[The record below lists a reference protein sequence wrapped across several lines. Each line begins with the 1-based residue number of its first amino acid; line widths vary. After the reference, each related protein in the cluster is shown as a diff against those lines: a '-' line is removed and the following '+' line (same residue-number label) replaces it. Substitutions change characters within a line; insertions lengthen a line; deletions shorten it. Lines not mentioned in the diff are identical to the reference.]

1 MGRPIFIAGP
11 TASGKSDVA
20 MEVARHTGGGIVSV
34 DSMQVYR
41 GMDLGTAKPSAE
53 EQAAIRHHL
62 IDITELTESYDAAT
76 FISQAQEA
84 AAAEDQAIFCGG
96 TGLYF
101 QALLEGLGEAPRANA
116 KIRAELES
124 TATEKMIEEIA
135 EKDPV
140 THGTIDL
147 QNRRRLVR
155 AVEVIRVTGEP
166 FSEQRAEWTGQVP
179 EGFFLVQREVED
191 LRKRIEERVDQMFA
205 AGLVDETRALLPA
218 LEQNRTAS
226 QALGYRQVLDHL
238 RGERDLPDTIA
249 LVKSR
254 TWQFAR
260 RQQTWFRKLKGA
272 TRLQVAAG
280 EEPAATALRILD
292 SQP

>member
-11 TASGKSDVA
+11 TASGKSAVA
-20 MEVARHTGGGIVSV
+20 MEVARHLGGAIVSV

>member
-11 TASGKSDVA
+11 TASGKSAVA

>member
-11 TASGKSDVA
+11 TASGKSAVA
-20 MEVARHTGGGIVSV
+20 MEVARHLGGAIVSV

-84 AAAEDQAIFCGG
+84 AAAEEQAIFCGG

-101 QALLEGLGEAPRANA
+101 QALLEGLGDAPRANA
-116 KIRAELES
+116 KIRAELEN
-124 TATEKMIEEIA
+124 TATKKMIEELA

-166 FSEQRAEWTGQVP
+166 FSEQRAEWTSQVP
-179 EGFFLVQREVED
+179 EGFFLVQREMED
-191 LRKRIEERVDQMFA
+191 LRKRIEERVDQMFDT
-205 AGLVDETRALLPA
+205 GLVDETRALLPA

-226 QALGYRQVLDHL
+226 QALGYRQVIDHL

-272 TRLQVAAG
+272 THLQVAA
-280 EEPAATALRILD
+280 EEDPAATAHRILD
-292 SQP
+292 SLP

>member
-11 TASGKSDVA
+11 TASGKSAVA
-20 MEVARHTGGGIVSV
+20 MEVAQLTGGGIVSV

-62 IDITELTESYDAAT
+62 IDVTDLTENYDAAT
-76 FISQAQEA
+76 FISHAEEA
-84 AAAEDQAIFCGG
+84 AASEEQAIFCGG

-101 QALLEGLGEAPRANA
+101 QALLEGLGEAPSANA
-116 KIRAELES
+116 KIRAELEN
-124 TATEKMIEEIA
+124 TATEKLIEEIA
-135 EKDPV
+135 EKDPA
-140 THGTIDL
+140 THGAIDL

-155 AVEVIRVTGEP
+155 AVEVIRLTGEP

-179 EGFFLVQREVED
+179 EGFFLVQREAED
-191 LRKRIEERVDQMFA
+191 LRKRIEERVDQMFD

-218 LEQNRTAS
+218 LEQNRTAT
-226 QALGYRQVLDHL
+226 QALGYRQVIEHL

-272 TRLQVAAG
+272 IHLQVAAG
-280 EEPAATALRILD
+280 EEPAATAQRILD
-292 SQP
+292 SLP

>member
-1 MGRPIFIAGP
+1 MARAIFIAGP
-11 TASGKSDVA
+11 TASGKSAVA
-20 MEVARHTGGGIVSV
+20 MEVARHTGGGIVTV

-41 GMDLGTAKPSAE
+41 GMDIGTAKPSAE
-53 EQAAIRHHL
+53 EQSAIRHHL
-62 IDITELTESYDAAT
+62 IDITELADTFNAAT
-76 FISQAQEA
+76 FVSRAREA
-84 AAAEDQAIFCGG
+84 ATSEEQVIFCGG

-101 QALLEGLGEAPRANA
+101 QALLEGLGEAPSDNPEL
-116 KIRAELES
+116 RAELEN
-124 TATEKMIEEIA
+124 TATENLIEELA
-135 EKDPV
+135 EKDPA
-140 THGTIDL
+140 THGAIDH

-155 AVEVIRVTGEP
+155 AVEVIRITGKP

-179 EGFFLVQREVED
+179 EQFYLLQREAED
-191 LRKRIEERVDQMFA
+191 LRTRIEERVEQMFA
-205 AGLVDETRALLPA
+205 KGLVDETRALLPA

>member
-11 TASGKSDVA
+11 TASGKSAVA
-20 MEVARHTGGGIVSV
+20 MEVARHLGGAIVSV

-84 AAAEDQAIFCGG
+84 AAAEEQAIFCGG

-101 QALLEGLGEAPRANA
+101 QALLEGLGDAPRANA
-116 KIRAELES
+116 KIRAELEN
-124 TATEKMIEEIA
+124 TTTEKMIEELA

-166 FSEQRAEWTGQVP
+166 FSEQRAEWTSQVP
-179 EGFFLVQREVED
+179 EGFFLVQREMED
-191 LRKRIEERVDQMFA
+191 LRKRIEERVDQMFDT
-205 AGLVDETRALLPA
+205 GLVDETRALLPA

-226 QALGYRQVLDHL
+226 QALGYRQVIDHL

-272 TRLQVAAG
+272 THLQVAA
-280 EEPAATALRILD
+280 EEDPAATAHRILD
-292 SQP
+292 SLP

>member
-11 TASGKSDVA
+11 TACGKSDVA

-84 AAAEDQAIFCGG
+84 AAVEEQAIFCGG

-101 QALLEGLGEAPRANA
+101 QALLEGLGDAPRANA
-116 KIRAELES
+116 KIRAELEN
-124 TATEKMIEEIA
+124 TATEKMIEELA

-166 FSEQRAEWTGQVP
+166 FSEQRAEWTSQVP

-205 AGLVDETRALLPA
+205 TGLVDETRALLPA

-254 TWQFAR
+254 TWQFAK

-272 TRLQVAAG
+272 TYLQVAAG
-280 EEPAATALRILD
+280 EEPAATARRIIESLY
-292 SQP
+292 

>member
-11 TASGKSDVA
+11 TASGKSAVA
-20 MEVARHTGGGIVSV
+20 MEVARHLGGAIVSV

-62 IDITELTESYDAAT
+62 IDTTELTESYDAAT

-84 AAAEDQAIFCGG
+84 AAAEEQAIFCGG

-101 QALLEGLGEAPRANA
+101 QALLEGLGEAPRAKA
-116 KIRAELES
+116 KIRAELEN
-124 TATEKMIEEIA
+124 TATEKLIEELA
-135 EKDPV
+135 EKDPT
-140 THGTIDL
+140 THGAIDH

-155 AVEVIRVTGEP
+155 AVEVIRITGKP

-179 EGFFLVQREVED
+179 EQFYLLQREAED
-191 LRKRIEERVDQMFA
+191 LRTRIEERVEQMFA
-205 AGLVDETRALLPA
+205 KGLVDETRALLPA

-272 TRLQVAAG
+272 THLQVAAG
-280 EEPAATALRILD
+280 EDPAATAQRILD
-292 SQP
+292 SLP